1 MRTTTMQALCLLA
14 LASCR
19 APLGI
24 VDAASEAQTASL
36 LGSLKPLAGL
46 WELRVPGAP
55 PATTVF
61 AVGAGGTI
69 VRETMMPGDVQEMTN
84 VYHMDG
90 ATLLMTHYCG
100 AGNQP
105 RMRATARDGNSIQF
119 AFEGASDLQRGEHC
133 MGSMRLTFV
142 DADMITQD
150 WTHHDEDG
158 PGETVRFVLARV
170 K

>member
-1 MRTTTMQALCLLA
+1 MLHALCLLA
-14 LASCR
+14 LGSCQASAR
-19 APLGI
+19 F
-24 VDAASEAQTASL
+24 VDAASESQTSSL
-36 LGSLKPLAGL
+36 LGSLKPLAGR

-61 AVGAGGTI
+61 AIGAGGTI

-90 ATLLMTHYCG
+90 PTLLMTHYCG

-119 AFEGASDLQRGEHC
+119 VFEGASDLQRGEHC
-133 MGSMRLTFV
+133 MGSMKLTFV
-142 DADMITQD
+142 DADTITQD
-150 WTHHDEDG
+150 WTHHDDG
-158 PGETVRFVLARV
+158 AEQGTVRFELVR
-170 K
+170 KK